1 MRVLGIDCST
11 GWTGVGLF
19 SEGAVKADV
28 NYLAGRRQASL
39 LPLLTSEVLERSGLE
54 PWSLDAV
61 SVTVGPGSFT
71 GIRVGLS
78 YACALSEGIGRKVVP
93 VSSLMALGAPL
104 LDGSEKILP
113 LVRARRGQVYLA
125 ALGGERR
132 SPFFLSPPRILS
144 LEDLASSVELKSGF
158 LTVADDDQALSRELS
173 EMNIRVSNFASVRG
187 GTVALLGGALFG
199 QAVDPG
205 EVRALYIRTPD
216 TGAPSG

>member
-125 ALGGERR
+125 ALGGSADPR
-132 SPFFLSPPRILS
+132 SFSLPPGSSPWKTWPVLS
-144 LEDLASSVELKSGF
+144 
-158 LTVADDDQALSRELS
+158 
-173 EMNIRVSNFASVRG
+173 N
-187 GTVALLGGALFG
+187 
-199 QAVDPG
+199 
-205 EVRALYIRTPD
+205 
-216 TGAPSG
+216 

>member
-11 GWTGVGLF
+11 CWTGVGL
-19 SEGAVKADV
+19 SLEGAVKADV

-39 LPLLTSEVLERSGLE
+39 LPLLVSEVLERSGLE

-78 YACALSEGIGRKVVP
+78 YACALSEGTGRKVIP
-93 VSSLMALGAPL
+93 VSSLMALGAPFL
-104 LDGSEKILP
+104 EGSRKVLP
-113 LVRARRGQVYLA
+113 LIRARRGQVYLA

-144 LEDLASSVELKSGF
+144 LEDLSSYVERNSGF
-158 LTVADDDQALSRELS
+158 LTVADDDQALSQELS
-173 EMNIRVSNFASVRG
+173 GKNIKVSTFASVRG
-187 GTVALLGGALFG
+187 GAVALLGTALFG

-205 EVRALYIRTPD
+205 EARALYIRDPD
-216 TGAPSG
+216 TGASRR

>member
-1 MRVLGIDCST
+1 MPVPVRGDWPQGGPCQLPDGTGSSPVGRVRKDPSPCQG
-11 GWTGVGLF
+11 
-19 SEGAVKADV
+19 KK
-28 NYLAGRRQASL
+28 
-39 LPLLTSEVLERSGLE
+39 
-54 PWSLDAV
+54 
-61 SVTVGPGSFT
+61 GPG
-71 GIRVGLS
+71 LS
-78 YACALSEGIGRKVVP
+78 RRPRG
-93 VSSLMALGAPL
+93 GAP
-104 LDGSEKILP
+104 I
-113 LVRARRGQVYLA
+113 
-125 ALGGERR
+125 
-132 SPFFLSPPRILS
+132 PFFLSPPRILS